1 MSGMETQSQPIHW
14 DRHRS
19 SFNLTL
25 IFALIVIVLGII
37 QVTQGGQGILLVVL
51 GIGFAVY
58 SWVTTPREYLIY
70 QDALVIRY
78 GTPRVKPIPFAEI
91 SNLESL
97 ALPMGERLR
106 VRLASGRRLM
116 LMAKDPETFRDKL
129 DEAVNRYNSSQ
140 PGYGYVEGTVVDQG
154 GPADFYPGAP
164 EPGDTDVIEGRPPQ
178 MDEVP
183 SSSSPTLNL
192 DDLSAADPPFDSEG
206 GLSRGPTTQGE
217 TEEKPPTPY

>member
-14 DRHRS
+14 DRHRTT
-19 SFNLTL
+19 FNLTL
-25 IFALIVIVLGII
+25 IFALVVIVLGVI
-37 QVTQGGQGILLVVL
+37 QGTQGILLVVL

-58 SWVTTPREYLIY
+58 SWLTTPREYLIY

-78 GTPRVKPIPFAEI
+78 GMPRVKPIPFAEI

-106 VRLASGRRLM
+106 VRLASGRRIM
-116 LMAKDPETFRDKL
+116 LMAKDPETFRDRL
-129 DEAVNRYNSSQ
+129 DEALNRYNDSQ

-154 GPADFYPGAP
+154 EPTDFYPGAP
-164 EPGDTDVIEGRPPQ
+164 EPGDAEVIEALPPQ

-183 SSSSPTLNL
+183 SSSSSTLNL

-206 GLSRGPTTQGE
+206 GLYRGPTTQGE
-217 TEEKPPTPY
+217 TEERPPTPY

>member
-14 DRHRS
+14 DRHRTT
-19 SFNLTL
+19 FNLTL
-25 IFALIVIVLGII
+25 IFALVVIVLGVI
-37 QVTQGGQGILLVVL
+37 QGTQGILLVVL

-58 SWVTTPREYLIY
+58 SWLTTPREYLIY

-78 GTPRVKPIPFAEI
+78 GMPRVKPIPFAEI

-106 VRLASGRRLM
+106 VRLASGRRIM
-116 LMAKDPETFRDKL
+116 LMAKDPETFRDRL
-129 DEAVNRYNSSQ
+129 DEALNRYNDSQ

-154 GPADFYPGAP
+154 EPTDFYPGAP
-164 EPGDTDVIEGRPPQ
+164 EPGDADVIEALPPQ

-183 SSSSPTLNL
+183 SSSSATLNL

-206 GLSRGPTTQGE
+206 GLYRGPTTQGE
-217 TEEKPPTPY
+217 TEERPPTPY

>member
-14 DRHRS
+14 DRHRTT
-19 SFNLTL
+19 FNLTL
-25 IFALIVIVLGII
+25 IFALVVIVLGVI
-37 QVTQGGQGILLVVL
+37 QGAQGILLIVL

-58 SWVTTPREYLIY
+58 SWLTTPREYLIY

-78 GTPRVKPIPFAEI
+78 GMPRVKPIPFAEI

-106 VRLASGRRLM
+106 VRLASGRRIM
-116 LMAKDPETFRDKL
+116 LMAKDPETFRDRL
-129 DEAVNRYNSSQ
+129 DEALNRYNDSQ

-154 GPADFYPGAP
+154 EPEPAEFYPGAP
-164 EPGDTDVIEGRPPQ
+164 KPGDADVIEGLPPQ

-183 SSSSPTLNL
+183 SSSSSTLNL

-206 GLSRGPTTQGE
+206 GLYRGPTTQGD
-217 TEEKPPTPY
+217 TEERPPTPY

>member
-14 DRHRS
+14 DRHRTT
-19 SFNLTL
+19 FNLTL
-25 IFALIVIVLGII
+25 IFALVVIVLGVI
-37 QVTQGGQGILLVVL
+37 QGTQGILLVVL

-58 SWVTTPREYLIY
+58 SWLTTPREYLIY

-78 GTPRVKPIPFAEI
+78 GMPRVKPIPFAEI

-106 VRLASGRRLM
+106 VRLASGRRIM
-116 LMAKDPETFRDKL
+116 LMAKDPETFRDRL
-129 DEAVNRYNSSQ
+129 DEALNRYNDSQ

-154 GPADFYPGAP
+154 EPTGFYPGAP
-164 EPGDTDVIEGRPPQ
+164 EPGDAEVIEALPSQ

-183 SSSSPTLNL
+183 SSSSSTLNL

-206 GLSRGPTTQGE
+206 GLYRGPTTQGE
-217 TEEKPPTPY
+217 TEERPPTPY